1 MESIPSLMSVPR
13 RTRPGSHADWF
24 PLHRFCPSACLAFLT
39 WIACGSNTTFARPV
53 PRLDSVSQTWF
64 KRGTTN
70 EITVSGEALT
80 GVNEVFLSGS
90 GVISAV
96 VPKGQAPVSL
106 EGASGGLSTGTIEIG
121 KSVIVRVSIAA
132 DAPLGSREVR
142 MASPSGVSNSKTIQ
156 ISDLDEL
163 SEKSPD
169 GKISEAQTYPL
180 PSAISGVIS
189 VPAESDY
196 LRFNLRKG
204 ERVVFDL
211 QANRTGSPLDASLY
225 LLDTAGK
232 ELARSE
238 DAHGLDPFIEF
249 IPPNDGDYI
258 VRIVDTR
265 FQGGGDYR
273 YRLVAGVRPY
283 LDFLFPFGGHR
294 GSSTEIQF
302 KGINL
307 DGSDKL
313 KLDIG
318 TDAPLGRQEIRAHT
332 ALGFSNPLLFEVGDL
347 PEVFETEPN
356 NSKDQA
362 NAVQAPIVIHGHIGS
377 PSDIDTFRVKS
388 MADQRLI
395 AEVEARPFGSPLDAF
410 LTLSDANGG
419 VIDRNDDA
427 NGPDARIEFD
437 AKKDTEYLLALRD
450 LTDRGGDRFGYR
462 LVIRAGDSQSDFGV
476 RASGGRYRISRG
488 GTTMIRCD
496 VDRRNGF
503 DGIVRIVPEGLPEG
517 VTGTFLTIGSTPNY
531 GWLLLTASMDAK
543 AGHFPLRL
551 VASGEAS
558 GKAVVH
564 AVQFSEVG
572 WLTVLPPVPF
582 SMDVG
587 TASVLVD
594 QNGQAS
600 VDIGVVRR
608 NGFSGDIQIKTDGIG
623 GIDIP
628 DITIPNGQS
637 RGVLKLNASYN
648 ATVGVHPLVVRA
660 EATVDGETL
669 IQFAP
674 LQVPVTT
681 QGLAMFLTA
690 MLPGSSF
697 FRTDAVKLSAVALP
711 TNSTSAANSTEFVVK
726 VDRRGMTNSIELAI
740 DGLPR
745 GVLATVSPIAAN
757 AKEAS
762 IKLLVT
768 DQAETGKELNFTVT
782 GIATYN
788 DRVWRQKT
796 QLISLMVS
804 APEKEAAPSA
814 TQAAVS
820 SSNPSGAAK

>member
-1 MESIPSLMSVPR
+1 MHLPICWPKQTGASLLLV
-13 RTRPGSHADWF
+13 W
-24 PLHRFCPSACLAFLT
+24 L
-39 WIACGSNTTFARPV
+39 ACGANLAFARPV
-53 PRLDSVSQTWF
+53 PKLDSFSQTWF

-70 EITVSGEALT
+70 EVTVNGEALA
-80 GVNEVFLSGS
+80 NADEVFLSGS
-90 GVISAV
+90 GVSGAV
-96 VPKGQAPVSL
+96 IPKSQPPVSL
-106 EGASGGLSTGTIEIG
+106 EGASGGLSTGTIEVG
-121 KSVIVRVSIAA
+121 KNVVIRVSITA

-142 MASPSGVSNSKTIQ
+142 LASPSGVSNSRTIQ
-156 ISDLDEL
+156 VSDLEEL
-163 SEKSPD
+163 AEKTPD
-169 GKISEAQTYPL
+169 GKISEAQAYPL

-189 VPAESDY
+189 APAESDY

-204 ERVVFDL
+204 ERVIFDL
-211 QANRTGSPLDASLY
+211 QANRTGSPLDASLF
-225 LLDTAGK
+225 LLDSVGK

-238 DAHGLDPFIEF
+238 DVHGLDPFIEF
-249 IPPNDGDYI
+249 TPPTDGDYI

-283 LDFLFPFGGHR
+283 LDFLFPFGGRR

-302 KGINL
+302 KGFNL

-313 KLDIG
+313 KLDIAA
-318 TDAPLGRQEIRAHT
+318 DAPLGRQDIRAHT
-332 ALGFSNPLLFEVGDL
+332 ALGFSNPLMFEVGDL

-362 NAVQAPIVIHGHIGS
+362 NAVQAPVVIHGHIGNA
-377 PSDIDTFRVKS
+377 SDIDTFRLKS
-388 MADQRLI
+388 TTDQRLI
-395 AEVEARPFGSPLDAF
+395 AEVQARPFGSPLDAF

-437 AKKDTEYLLALRD
+437 AKKDTEYLLSLRD

-462 LVIRAGDSQSDFGV
+462 LVVRPSETRPDFGV
-476 RASGGRYRISRG
+476 RASGGRYRINRG
-488 GTTMIRCD
+488 GTTMIRCE

-503 DGIVRIVPEGLPEG
+503 DGIVRIAPDGLPEG
-517 VTGTFLTIGSTPNY
+517 VTGSFLTIGSAPNY
-531 GWLLLTASMDAK
+531 GWLLLTAYTEAK
-543 AGHFPLRL
+543 GGHFPLRL
-551 VASGEAS
+551 LATGEAS

-564 AVQFSEVG
+564 AAQFSEVG
-572 WLTVLPPVPF
+572 WLTILPPSPF
-582 SMDVG
+582 SIDVG
-587 TASVLVD
+587 TSTAIVE

-600 VDIGVVRR
+600 VDIGIVRR
-608 NGFSGDIQIKTDGIG
+608 NGFAGDIQIKTEGIG

-628 DITIPNGQS
+628 EITIPNGQS

-660 EATVDGETL
+660 EAAVDGETL
-669 IQFAP
+669 TQFAP

-681 QGLAMFLTA
+681 QGIAMFLTA

-726 VDRRGMTNSIELAI
+726 VDRRGMTNAIDLSI
-740 DGLPR
+740 DGLPK
-745 GVLATVSPIAAN
+745 GVLATVTPIAAN
-757 AKEAS
+757 GKEAS

-768 DQAETGKELNFTVT
+768 DQAETGKELKFTVT
-782 GIATYN
+782 GVTTYN

-796 QLISLMVS
+796 QSVSLMVA
-804 APEKEAAPSA
+804 APEKEAIQSP
-814 TQAAVS
+814 TQAAVNS
-820 SSNPSGAAK
+820 PNPPGVAK